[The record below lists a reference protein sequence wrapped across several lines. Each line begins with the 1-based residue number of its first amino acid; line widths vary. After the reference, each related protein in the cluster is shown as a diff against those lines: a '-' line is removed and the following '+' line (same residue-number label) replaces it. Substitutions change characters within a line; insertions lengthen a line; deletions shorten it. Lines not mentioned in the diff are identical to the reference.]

1 MTGKSR
7 AWGSKKSAH
16 PLTASSPILP
26 ENDILQKRLDKE
38 VRVSSRGFWKQPL
51 ALIGVVILAAWAF
64 VAIFAPWIAPFSP
77 VEQGSPRFMPPGDE
91 HIMGTDS
98 LGRDVFSRVLYGV
111 RITVPYAIIIVV
123 VSTVIALI
131 IGSIAAYAGGWID
144 EVLMRITDVFLA
156 LPSIVLAMVVAAAIG
171 PGLQNAVIAI
181 IVVAWPPMTRIV
193 RSLVL
198 TIRSR
203 DYVTSSRLL
212 GAGSSRTLV
221 VDFGPNLIGSVVV
234 VAMIEISQRILLL
247 AALSFLGLGAQ
258 EPTPEWGRMVSDG
271 AAILDRWWVA
281 TFPGLAIL
289 TVVLALNLI
298 GDTLRDTVDPQVSK
312 QLKD

>member
-1 MTGKSR
+1 MTMASR
-7 AWGSKKSAH
+7 AGNSKRIIR
-16 PLTASSPILP
+16 PPTASIPVLP
-26 ENDILQKRLDKE
+26 ENDELQQRLDKE
-38 VRVSSRGFWKQPL
+38 VRISGRGFRKQPL

-64 VAIFAPWIAPFSP
+64 VAIFAPWIAPFDP
-77 VEQGSPRFMPPGDE
+77 LAQDSPRFMPPSPE

-98 LGRDVFSRVLYGV
+98 LGRDVFSRVLHGV
-111 RITVPYAIIIVV
+111 QITVPYAIIIVA

-144 EVLMRITDVFLA
+144 EVLMRFTDIFLA

-181 IVVAWPPMTRIV
+181 IIVAWPPMTRIV

-198 TIRSR
+198 SIRSR

-212 GAGSSRTLV
+212 GAGSSRTLL

-312 QLKD
+312 QLKE